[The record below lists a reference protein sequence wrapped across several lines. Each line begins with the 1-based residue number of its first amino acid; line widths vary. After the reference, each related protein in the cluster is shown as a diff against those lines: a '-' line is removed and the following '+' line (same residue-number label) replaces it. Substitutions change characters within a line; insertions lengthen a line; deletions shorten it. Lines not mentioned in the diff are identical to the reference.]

1 MIRFFTKPSKQESVK
16 NWNFSLAYF
25 NFRTTYKYAFRIPG
39 SSSSNAL
46 YFSFNSLN
54 KKKRLSKIL
63 KTTDNFSFMKMHI
76 KREWTFG
83 NRPNI
88 RRRGYEEELR
98 LGFLRALN
106 SCCCSSFGIHLKS
119 AGEQSKLLS
128 IICLKS
134 ACEATIIISVVFFS
148 YSSPTKYGGRFRK
161 MLPSSPKLGEEY
173 I

>member
-1 MIRFFTKPSKQESVK
+1 MPFGFLGQVPVMHCTSHLILLTK
-16 NWNFSLAYF
+16 
-25 NFRTTYKYAFRIPG
+25 T
-39 SSSSNAL
+39 
-46 YFSFNSLN
+46 
-54 KKKRLSKIL
+54 KRLSKIL

-134 ACEATIIISVVFFS
+134 ACEATIIISVVFFLTQAPLNMEAGS
-148 YSSPTKYGGRFRK
+148 EKCCLLLQNLERN
-161 MLPSSPKLGEEY
+161 